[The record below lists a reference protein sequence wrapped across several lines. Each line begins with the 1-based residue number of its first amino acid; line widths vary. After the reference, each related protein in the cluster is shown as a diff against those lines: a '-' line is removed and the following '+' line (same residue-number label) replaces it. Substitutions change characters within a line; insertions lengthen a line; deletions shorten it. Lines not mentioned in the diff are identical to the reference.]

1 MTTKLPQHTP
11 SVTIRDSHPI
21 TTSVAVADFFG
32 KQHKHVLEKIRN
44 LECSPAFTT
53 ANFSAI
59 VVTAQAGFDQREVDA
74 YEMTKDGFV
83 FLVMGFTGKKAAAF
97 KEAYIAEFNR
107 MEAQLLQ
114 KTTSRSPKALPD
126 KLTPEQQSAIKELV
140 KSRVEAIAQDKRAKA
155 AITMWSALKSH
166 FGVTYKDIHQNQFI
180 EALSLAARIP
190 LEGEYLSK
198 APAAALDQARYNFP
212 AETADPHDRKFGNA
226 WITPRVIL
234 DERNRAPELELLEV
248 LERDGYDVTGAKI
261 RIHAMYYIAKQLIE
275 MQKELSTASR
285 YMSAVNDIIKNQT
298 IQRGSNIS
306 FTGEDKGKAYGGYGK
321 RSLTSR

>member
-1 MTTKLPQHTP
+1 
-11 SVTIRDSHPI
+11 
-21 TTSVAVADFFG
+21 
-32 KQHKHVLEKIRN
+32 
-44 LECSPAFTT
+44 
-53 ANFSAI
+53 
-59 VVTAQAGFDQREVDA
+59 
-74 YEMTKDGFV
+74 EMTKDGFV
-83 FLVMGFTGKKAAAF
+83 FLVMGFTGKRAAAF

-114 KTTSRSPKALPD
+114 KTTSRNLKALPD

-248 LERDGYDVTGAKI
+248 LEHDGYDVTGAKI

-275 MQKELSTASR
+275 IQKELSTASR